1 MYRRP
6 GIHNRRKLCCSS
18 VPEIE
23 LHHYGLNEN
32 DRFSFSG
39 ILYAPVAEGTVA
51 DAVSFLQ
58 KTYCNNMSAE
68 FTYLEVFVLYIEST
82 FTELNHST
90 NVHGFESFTIH
101 M

>member
-1 MYRRP
+1 M
-6 GIHNRRKLCCSS
+6 CCSV
-18 VPEIE
+18 VPETE
-23 LHHYGLNEN
+23 LRHYGLNEN

-58 KTYCNNMSAE
+58 KTYSNNISAE

-82 FTELNHST
+82 VST
-90 NVHGFESFTIH
+90 FIE
-101 M
+101 

>member
-1 MYRRP
+1 
-6 GIHNRRKLCCSS
+6 L

-23 LHHYGLNEN
+23 LCHYGLNEN

-68 FTYLEVFVLYIEST
+68 FTYLEVFVLYIE
-82 FTELNHST
+82 
-90 NVHGFESFTIH
+90 
-101 M
+101 

>member
-1 MYRRP
+1 
-6 GIHNRRKLCCSS
+6 L

-23 LHHYGLNEN
+23 LRHYGLNEN
-32 DRFSFSG
+32 DKFSFSG
-39 ILYAPVAEGTVA
+39 ILHAPVAEGTVA

-82 FTELNHST
+82 APTFTELNHSMI
-90 NVHGFESFTIH
+90 VHGFESHAPYIQDASN
-101 M
+101 

>member
-1 MYRRP
+1 M
-6 GIHNRRKLCCSS
+6 CCSS

-23 LHHYGLNEN
+23 LRHYGLNET

-58 KTYCNNMSAE
+58 KTYSSNMSAE

-82 FTELNHST
+82 ASTFTKLDCSVT
-90 NVHGFESFTIH
+90 AHGFESHSPYICNAGN
-101 M
+101 